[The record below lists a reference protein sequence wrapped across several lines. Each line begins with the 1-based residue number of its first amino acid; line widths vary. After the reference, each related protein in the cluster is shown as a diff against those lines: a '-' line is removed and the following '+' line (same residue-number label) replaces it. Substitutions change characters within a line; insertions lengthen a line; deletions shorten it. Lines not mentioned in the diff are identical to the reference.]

1 MGAKILRGILVPLPT
16 VFDYDGEV
24 DESGMRELVD
34 FYVDARVHGLFVCG
48 SFGMGP
54 AMTSA
59 QRKRVTDLVAGH
71 LAGRAPFVVHC
82 GTVDVY
88 SAIDLARHARAAG
101 AAAIGIVP
109 PFYYSDHTDFE
120 IIEHYR
126 WIAEA
131 VELPMLIYDNPQ
143 YSGIAMPVDRV
154 LRIKAAVPSVRAIKL
169 NLMPLESALEYLR
182 RLPDDIAVYSAG
194 VSNLMAGKPK
204 GFDGVINPPT
214 AHVPELAVAFWDA
227 LEANDLAAAVRYH
240 QQLDEIAGAV
250 MRLWKTGGRIAYK
263 EALKLRG
270 LDIKM
275 FPRWPSRE
283 LGPDDILFLRRAH
296 EQAGAA
302 DFLGKRRV
310 RAA

>member
-1 MGAKILRGILVPLPT
+1 MSSKILRGILVPLPT
-16 VFDYDGEV
+16 VFGHDGEI

-34 FYVDARVHGLFVCG
+34 FYVDGRVHGLFVCG

-59 QRKRVTDLVAGH
+59 QRKRVADLVAER
-71 LAGRAPFVVHC
+71 LAGRLPFIVHC

-88 SAIDLARHARAAG
+88 SAIELARHARAAG
-101 AAAIGIVP
+101 ALAIGIVP

-126 WIAEA
+126 AIAEA
-131 VELPMLIYDNPQ
+131 VDLPVLIYDNPQ
-143 YSGIAMPVDRV
+143 YSGIAMPVERV
-154 LRIKAAVPSVRAIKL
+154 LRIKAAVPAVRAIKL
-169 NLMPLESALEYLR
+169 NLMPLESALDYLR

-194 VSNLMAGKPK
+194 ISNLLAGKPK
-204 GFDGVINPPT
+204 GFDGAINPPT
-214 AHVPELAVAFWDA
+214 AHMPELCVAFWDA
-227 LEANDLAAAVRYH
+227 LEANDFGAAVRYH
-240 QQLDEIAGAV
+240 GQLDAIAGAV
-250 MRLWKTGGRIAYK
+250 MRLWKSGGRIAYK

-270 LDIKM
+270 LNIKM
-275 FPRWPSRE
+275 FPRWPSQE
-283 LGPDDILFLRRAH
+283 IGADDLAYLRRAH

-310 RAA
+310 LAA

>member
-1 MGAKILRGILVPLPT
+1 MSAKILRGIVIPLPT
-16 VFDYDGEV
+16 VFDHDGEV
-24 DESGMRELVD
+24 DEPGMRELVE
-34 FYVDARVHGLFVCG
+34 FYVEARVHGFFVCG

-54 AMTSA
+54 AMSVE
-59 QRKRVTDLVAGH
+59 QRKRVTELVAKQ
-71 LAGRAPFVVHC
+71 LRGRLPFIVHC

-88 SAIDLARHARAAG
+88 SAIDLARHARTVG
-101 AAAIGIVP
+101 AIGIGIVP

-131 VELPMLIYDNPQ
+131 VDLPMVIYDNPQ

-154 LRIKAAVPSVRAIKL
+154 LRIKAAVPSVRGIKL
-169 NLMPLESALEYLR
+169 NIMPLESALDYLR
-182 RLPDDIAVYSAG
+182 RLPDDVAIYSG
-194 VSNLMAGKPK
+194 GISNLMAGKPK

-214 AHVPELAVAFWDA
+214 AHVPEICVEFWDA
-227 LEANDLAAAVRYH
+227 LEADNLTAAARYH
-240 QQLDEIAGAV
+240 SQLDEIAGAV
-250 MRLWKTGGRIAYK
+250 MRLWKTGGRVAYK

-283 LGPDDILFLRRAH
+283 LSADDVALLRRAH

-302 DFLGKRRV
+302 EFLGKKRV